1 MREKICP
8 ECGAAFMPRKGSQV
22 CCSGKCQA
30 ARRKQ
35 LRNRQKQASLARCTK
50 KQRMTLAE
58 EREEK
63 ARRRAEFFAARDRA
77 FERAG
82 LPIPKIEIR
91 NGVRVERRGTCVGGT
106 AFNPTVPISTKSY
119 YYR

>member
-22 CCSGKCQA
+22 CCSDKCQA
-30 ARRKQ
+30 ARTK
-35 LRNRQKQASLARCTK
+35 RQKKLQDAKRCLYRDQTTEIAFRKARRD
-50 KQRMTLAE
+50 Q
-58 EREEK
+58 
-63 ARRRAEFFAARDRA
+63 ARRRAAFFAARDAA

-82 LPIPKIEIR
+82 LPIPKIEVR
-91 NGVRVERRGTCVGGT
+91 NGVRIESRGVIAGRPSGKSSLQ
-106 AFNPTVPISTKSY
+106 ISSKSY